1 MNTKILLSLS
11 VIGAVAAIVIGGTV
25 AYFSDTETSTGNTFT
40 AGTLNL
46 TVNDKDGEN
55 VILFNLSNLRP
66 GDQPKGKY
74 TIKNIGSI
82 NGYLDIENISFES
95 YENECIEPEIEAG
108 DTTCETGP
116 DQGELDDVLNLRMF
130 LDYNGDGWIST
141 GEPVFFNG
149 KVKDLPTHFELNEPV
164 PANGGVDFVA
174 EIYDWWNTP
183 DDNKAQSDSLVINM
197 TFELAQTTGQ

>member
-1 MNTKILLSLS
+1 MNKKILISLS
-11 VIGAVAAIVIGGTV
+11 VIGVVAAIAIGGTV

-55 VILFNLSNLRP
+55 VSFSFSNLKP
-66 GDQPKGKY
+66 GSQPKVKY
-74 TIKNIGSI
+74 TIKNTGSI
-82 NGYLDIENISFES
+82 AGFLDIENISFES
-95 YENECIEPEIEAG
+95 YENDCIEPEIEAG
-108 DTTCETGP
+108 DTSCATGT

-149 KVKDLPTHFELNEPV
+149 KVKDLEAQFELDEPV
-164 PANGGVDFVA
+164 PANGGTDFVA
-174 EIYDWWNTP
+174 EIYDWWTNSM
-183 DDNKAQSDSLVINM
+183 DNQAQSDSVVINM
-197 TFELAQTTGQ
+197 TFELAQTAGQ